1 MPSFDV
7 VSELNHHELRNA
19 VDQASRELD
28 TRFDFRGTDS
38 KFVLEGSSVTLD
50 APSEFQLKQMLDILT
65 LKVSKRGIDLVCL
78 DVQEPDLN
86 LARAKQ
92 VVLFK
97 EGIDSDSARTIQKA
111 IKESKL
117 KVQSAIQGD
126 KVRVTGKSRDDLQ
139 AAIAMLRKQKVEV
152 PLQFNNFRD

>member
-7 VSELNHHELRNA
+7 VSELNRHELRNA
-19 VDQASRELD
+19 VDQANRELD
-28 TRFDFRGTDS
+28 TRFDFRGTEA
-38 KFVLEGSSVTLD
+38 KYVLEGASVTFD
-50 APSEFQLKQMLDILT
+50 APSEFQLKQMLDILQ

-78 DVQEPDLN
+78 DIQDPDTN

-92 VVLFK
+92 VVNFK

-117 KVQSAIQGD
+117 KVQAAIQGD
-126 KVRVTGKSRDDLQ
+126 KVRITGKSKDELQ
-139 AAIAMLRKQKVEV
+139 AAIALLRRQKVEV